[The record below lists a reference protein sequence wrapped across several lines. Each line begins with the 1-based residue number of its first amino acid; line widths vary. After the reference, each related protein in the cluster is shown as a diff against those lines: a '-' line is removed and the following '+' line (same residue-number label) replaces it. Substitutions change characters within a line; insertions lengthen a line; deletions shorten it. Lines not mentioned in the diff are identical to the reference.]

1 MAAPTRAASAPIA
14 PATGAFLKA
23 APGRLD
29 EAVLLVGVPVPL
41 DAGAV
46 VGGRE
51 VVGAVVGGREM
62 LGAEVPGVEVPGVPE
77 AEGVPE
83 GAPLEMETMGGAT
96 LSIQG

>member
-23 APGRLD
+23 APERLT

-46 VGGRE
+46 VEGRE
-51 VVGAVVGGREM
+51 V
-62 LGAEVPGVEVPGVPE
+62 LGAEVSGVEVPEAEAE
-77 AEGVPE
+77 AEGPPE
-83 GAPLEMETMGGAT
+83 GVPLGLETMGGVT
-96 LSIQG
+96 VSIQG